1 MSSNRWN
8 ANKNRRLAKNWALN
22 TTNPSGSS
30 PSYTISDVL
39 TAELLK
45 GASDSGRS
53 SSKHSSQQRGV
64 ITRSTAMVAETELSV
79 SIPNSGPLFD
89 LSYYS
94 RLMQTENIVRNKAGS
109 DGSRNSGESLD
120 VRRRHAKLN
129 QIPEQF
135 SEFILE
141 QNAVTDSTRTRQ
153 ISDLMGSQAT
163 IFSTRENGRSSSRSS
178 RFRQKSVKAGIDYAA
193 DGYNTPKRR
202 GAIRFKPGG
211 KIYRF
216 YARMRRFASSFKSR
230 FTLAWEFV
238 ARSKRAKATSELGRL
253 KLTSR
258 STRRRQKALRAKIS
272 GPVNNPHL
280 GMLGGAER
288 VSSITEKVRAMAGNL
303 PAPATGGNPF
313 HEGAG
318 KLSHLSNYI
327 KEQKDMTPVTV
338 TSRTVFL
345 ADASAPPTPPPHET
359 PASAF
364 ETSPQVQPVPQ
375 LGANTEGISNY
386 NYSDPQDIPSPNL
399 TQFASQVPENK
410 EILDNPGIVLWR
422 RYLSNVTALRI
433 RLRQEIAL
441 FQALAAGQA
450 IPSFFNYHNKA
461 QMGTEPIG
469 ASEDFSRKDTIAES
483 DKLENTHPSSVSY
496 IMSQKASILET
507 IGDRSRK
514 SPMQKHHSDSS
525 LGVSLIKCKSSVEE
539 TGTEY
544 SYSLAQSKSAY
555 SVHLSSKSSFLES
568 RATSLV
574 YSDSSDIETI
584 DENVDK
590 FQQVLNRRS
599 MLGEMLDYN
608 SEDDCSTITSQASL
622 DTVDS
627 VLVRRY
633 GTILS
638 AHGSANL
645 ASRPSLRY
653 TPDPSPGL
661 TRSPGFNS
669 NLHLIS

>member
-1 MSSNRWN
+1 MAPNKWDSN
-8 ANKNRRLAKNWALN
+8 KKRRLAKNWTLS
-22 TTNPSGSS
+22 TTNLRSS
-30 PSYTISDVL
+30 PSYSISDVL

-53 SSKHSSQQRGV
+53 SSKHSSQQRGAISRAV
-64 ITRSTAMVAETELSV
+64 MAAETELSV
-79 SIPNSGPLFD
+79 SIPALGPLFD

-94 RLMQTENIVRNKAGS
+94 RLMNTESILRNKAGS
-109 DGSRNSGESLD
+109 EGSRNSGSSSD
-120 VRRRHAKLN
+120 ARRRHEKLN

-135 SEFILE
+135 SEFILD
-141 QNAVTDSTRTRQ
+141 QNVVTGSDRTRQ

-163 IFSTRENGRSSSRSS
+163 IFSTRENGRSPSRSS
-178 RFRQKSVKAGIDYAA
+178 RFRQKSVKAGIDYTAE
-193 DGYNTPKRR
+193 GYNTPKRR
-202 GAIRFKPGG
+202 GAIRFKPGS
-211 KIYRF
+211 KLYRF
-216 YARMRRFASSFKSR
+216 YVRMRRLASSFKSR

-238 ARSKRAKATSELGRL
+238 ARSKRAKATSDLSRL
-253 KLTSR
+253 NLTSR

-280 GMLGGAER
+280 EMLGGAER
-288 VSSITEKVRAMAGNL
+288 VTALTEKVRAMAGNIPT
-303 PAPATGGNPF
+303 PASGGNPF
-313 HEGAG
+313 HEDVG

-327 KEQKDMTPVTV
+327 KEQKDMTPVAAS
-338 TSRTVFL
+338 SRAVFL
-345 ADASAPPTPPPHET
+345 ASTSVPPTPPPHET
-359 PASAF
+359 PAKAF
-364 ETSPQVQPVPQ
+364 ESSPEVQPVPLVQ
-375 LGANTEGISNY
+375 EVPKNVPNF
-386 NYSDPQDIPSPNL
+386 NDSDPQDIPSPNL
-399 TQFASQVPENK
+399 TQFASHVPEGK
-410 EILDNPGIVLWR
+410 DILDSAGIVLWK

-441 FQALAAGQA
+441 FQALAAGLA
-450 IPSFFNYHNKA
+450 IPTFFSQGNYTK
-461 QMGTEPIG
+461 TESTSNLG
-469 ASEDFSRKDTIAES
+469 DVLRKDTIAKSDNLES
-483 DKLENTHPSSVSY
+483 HPSSVSY

-507 IGDRSRK
+507 IGDRSSK
-514 SPMQKHHSDSS
+514 PPMLKQHSDTS
-525 LGVSLIKCKSSVEE
+525 LGASLIKCKSSNEE

-544 SYSLAQSKSAY
+544 TYSLAHSKSAY
-555 SVHLSSKSSFLES
+555 SVHLSSKQSSVAEGS
-568 RATSLV
+568 ASLV

-590 FQQVLNRRS
+590 LQRVLNRRS

-627 VLVRRY
+627 VMVRRY

-638 AHGSANL
+638 AHGSSHL
-645 ASRPSLRY
+645 ASRASLRY
-653 TPDPSPGL
+653 TPDPPSGL